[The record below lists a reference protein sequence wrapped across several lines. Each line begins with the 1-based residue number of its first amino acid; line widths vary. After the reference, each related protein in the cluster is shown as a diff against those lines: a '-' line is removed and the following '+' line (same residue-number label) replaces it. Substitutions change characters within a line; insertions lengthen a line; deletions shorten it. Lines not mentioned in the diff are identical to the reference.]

1 MGARCLEKINV
12 IRTNLKSVVME
23 KVKDMHVYAWI
34 DNFYDIFISW
44 DEFFEILDRYD
55 NNVGINISDFTK
67 EELKAIEEEVV
78 KMSVDCL
85 KYRIIEEIEKEL
97 DKVERFWI
105 VIDKEGLKLPRFIV
119 YDDSEGKTDSFNVF
133 DCLRA
138 YGLNPEGSGKWEEAA
153 RAILF
158 SKGNKGD
165 WDLDLYA
172 TYLEAEDQSLSE
184 VQSCSTKYMTI
195 V

>member
-1 MGARCLEKINV
+1 MEKLDV
-12 IRTNLKSVVME
+12 IRINLKAVVME
-23 KVKDMHVYAWI
+23 KIQDIHVYAWI

-44 DEFFEILDRYD
+44 DEFFEILNRYD
-55 NNVGINISDFTK
+55 NNAGIGMSDFSN
-67 EELKAIEEEVV
+67 EELKIIEEEVV
-78 KMSVDCL
+78 KMTVDCL
-85 KYRIIEEIEKEL
+85 KYRITEEIEKEL
-97 DKVERFWI
+97 EKVERFWI
-105 VIDKEGLKLPRFIV
+105 IVDKEGLKLPRFIV

-138 YGLNPEGSGKWEEAA
+138 YGLIPEGSGEWEGAA

-158 SKGNKGD
+158 SKGNKKD

-172 TYLEAEDQSLSE
+172 TYLEAEDQDLNE
-184 VQSCSTKYMTI
+184 VQSCSTKYMNI